1 MTRDESGQ
9 VTLLVIGFATVIAM
23 AIVLVV
29 DASAAYLQRS
39 GLDTLADGAALHGAD
54 LGATGVDVYTGGVPD
69 QRLAL
74 TEADAQRA
82 VEEYLRSV
90 GAYASHPGLVA
101 QVAIADGDT
110 VRVELRAP
118 LDLPLSFPGS
128 PGGGTVAATGS
139 AVSTVD

>member
-1 MTRDESGQ
+1 MRRRRTSSAPGS
-9 VTLLVIGFATVIAM
+9 TPSPTAPPCTVPTS
-23 AIVLVV
+23 VPP
-29 DASAAYLQRS
+29 
-39 GLDTLADGAALHGAD
+39 
-54 LGATGVDVYTGGVPD
+54 GVDVYTGGVPD

-90 GAYASHPGLVA
+90 GAYASYPGLVA
-101 QVAIADGDT
+101 QVAVADGDT
-110 VRVELRAP
+110 VRVELRAQ